1 MKMNKLFLTIVLLLS
16 AVGSYAQQQVT
27 SEQLRQYREM
37 MRHSSAPMIV
47 DSAKVNVPAIYDYTY
62 EEVMVDG
69 GDGYK
74 LMTCIYKPVGNGPW
88 PVVILRTPYVYG
100 SGDNNANARFYAR
113 RGIVYI
119 VQHCRGKGGS
129 EGPYE
134 PNVNERVDGLALV
147 NWVANQPW
155 CKNIGLFG
163 ESYTAL
169 TCWIIADAV
178 PDKVKGIYVH
188 HYGVDRHLSAYSNGL
203 FRQDI
208 LTAWSID
215 NAVEIP
221 KKPKRTDPQRIYF
234 EQMKYMPQVEM
245 DQHFFGVELPWY
257 RDWISHTDYTD
268 PYWHQGVWDTLRS
281 IPAKIKVPMVVV
293 AGHFDH
299 HQEGTILGYNLLSDN
314 TKAKSRLIVGAWNH
328 SHIITPQIGKFDHA
342 TDIDLTT
349 DQFVW
354 FYNLLVK
361 EQEPQPA
368 VDVYAI
374 GEDKW
379 HQLREWPMTDGES
392 QTYHLS
398 AQPEGKGY
406 QLSQQPAAQG
416 KLSYTYDPQNP
427 VESMGGET
435 LFNSSTRRGSQLQPE
450 VGDREDVISFLT
462 APLEAPMLLAGKV
475 KVVLHVSTDVDD
487 TAFSYKIS
495 EQLADGKTYNI
506 RTGITTLGFRNA
518 PLGSRQTY
526 TPGDVVEVE
535 VEALPIMW
543 QLQPGSRLRVDIS
556 SSDFPQYSIHS
567 NYAGVWSQQT
577 KTRIA
582 HQQLFVG
589 GTNDSRIE
597 IPVLK

>member
-1 MKMNKLFLTIVLLLS
+1 MKRLIVLLGICLGLC
-16 AVGSYAQQQVT
+16 ANVGAQQPQ
-27 SEQLRQYREM
+27 RF
-37 MRHSSAPMIV
+37 SSASSVV
-47 DSAKVNVPAIYDYTY
+47 DSTKVSIPATYDYTY
-62 EEVMVDG
+62 EEQMVEG

-74 LMTCIYKPVGNGPW
+74 LMTCIYKPVGEGPW

-100 SGDNNANARFYAR
+100 TGDNNANARFYAR

-178 PDKVKGIYVH
+178 PDKVKGIYIH

-215 NAVEIP
+215 NAVEIS
-221 KKPKRTDPQRIYF
+221 KKPERKDPQRIYF
-234 EQMKYMPQVEM
+234 EQMKYMPQLEM
-245 DQHFFGVELPWY
+245 DRHFFGVMLPWY

-268 PYWHQGVWDTLRS
+268 PYWHQGVWETLRQ
-281 IPAKIKVPMVVV
+281 IPAKIKVPIVVV

-299 HQEGTILGYNLLSDN
+299 HQEGTILGYNLLPEE

-328 SHIITPQIGKFDHA
+328 SHIITPQIGKFDHV
-342 TDIDLTT
+342 TDINLTT
-349 DQFVW
+349 DQFLW
-354 FYNLLVK
+354 FYDLLVR
-361 EQEPQPA
+361 EQTPKPDVQ
-368 VDVYAI
+368 VYAI

-379 HQLREWPMTDGES
+379 HLLDEWPLNHPSAT
-392 QTYHLS
+392 QTYFLS
-398 AQPEGKGY
+398 SQREGKGY
-406 QLSQQPAAQG
+406 
-416 KLSYTYDPQNP
+416 KLSSAPEAQTGTIRYAYDPQNP
-427 VESMGGET
+427 VESIGGET
-435 LFNSSTRRGSQLQPE
+435 LFNSGTRRGSQLQPE
-450 VGDREDVISFLT
+450 VGYRDDVISFVSE
-462 APLEAPMLLAGKV
+462 PLEVPLLLAGKV
-475 KVVLHVSTDVDD
+475 KVTLHVSSDCDD

-495 EQLADGKTYNI
+495 EEMADGKTYNI
-506 RTGITTLGFRNA
+506 RTGITSLGFRNN
-518 PLGSRQTY
+518 PLGDRQSY
-526 TPGDVVEVE
+526 TPGEVVELT

-543 QLQPGSRLRVDIS
+543 QLSTGSRIRVDIS
-556 SSDFPQYSIHS
+556 SSDFPQYSVHS
-567 NYAGVWSQQT
+567 NYAGVWSRQT
-577 KTRIA
+577 KTRVA
-582 HQQLFVG
+582 HQTLYIG
-589 GTNDSRIE
+589 EEYGSRIE
-597 IPVLK
+597 IPLIK

>member
-1 MKMNKLFLTIVLLLS
+1 MKRLTVLLGVLLWLS
-16 AVGSYAQQQVT
+16 ANLGAQQQ
-27 SEQLRQYREM
+27 RF
-37 MRHSSAPMIV
+37 SSASPVV
-47 DSAKVNVPAIYDYTY
+47 DSTKVSIPATYDYTY
-62 EEVMVDG
+62 EEQMVEG

-74 LMTCIYKPVGNGPW
+74 LMTCIYKPAGEGPW

-100 SGDNNANARFYAR
+100 RGDNNANARFYAR

-147 NWVANQPW
+147 NWVAKQPW

-221 KKPKRTDPQRIYF
+221 KKPERTDPTRIYF
-234 EQMKYMPQVEM
+234 EQMKYMPQLVM
-245 DQHFFGVELPWY
+245 DRHFFGVELPWY

-268 PYWHQGVWDTLRS
+268 PYWHQGVWETLRQ
-281 IPAKIKVPMVVV
+281 IPAKIKVPIVVV

-299 HQEGTILGYNLLSDN
+299 HQEGTILGYNLLSEE

-342 TDIDLTT
+342 TDINLTT
-349 DQFVW
+349 DQFLW
-354 FYNLLVK
+354 FYDLLVR
-361 EQEPQPA
+361 EQTPKPDVQ
-368 VDVYAI
+368 VYAI

-379 HQLREWPMTDGES
+379 HQLDEWPSDNPSAT
-392 QTYHLS
+392 QTYYLS
-398 AQPEGKGY
+398 SQREGKGY
-406 QLSQQPAAQG
+406 
-416 KLSYTYDPQNP
+416 KLTSTPLEQTGSIRYAYDPQNP
-427 VESMGGET
+427 VESIGGET
-435 LFNSSTRRGSQLQPE
+435 LFNSGSRRGSQLQPE
-450 VGDREDVISFLT
+450 VGYRDDVISFVSE
-462 APLEAPMLLAGKV
+462 PLEAPLLLAGKV
-475 KVVLHVSTDVDD
+475 KVVLQVSTDCDD

-495 EQLADGKTYNI
+495 EQMADGKTYNI
-506 RTGITTLGFRNA
+506 RTGITSLGFRNN

-526 TPGDVVEVE
+526 TPGEVVEVT

-543 QLQPGSRLRVDIS
+543 QLSTGSRIRVDIS
-556 SSDFPQYSIHS
+556 SSDFPQYSVHS
-567 NYAGVWSQQT
+567 NYAGVWSRQT
-577 KTRIA
+577 KTRVA
-582 HQQLFVG
+582 NQTLYTG
-589 GTNDSRIE
+589 EEYGCRIE
-597 IPVLK
+597 IPLIK

>member
-62 EEVMVDG
+62 EEVMVEG

-221 KKPKRTDPQRIYF
+221 KKPERTDPQRIYF
-234 EQMKYMPQVEM
+234 EQMKFMPQVEM
-245 DQHFFGVELPWY
+245 DRHFFGVELPWY

-268 PYWHQGVWDTLRS
+268 PYWHQGVWDT
-281 IPAKIKVPMVVV
+281 
-293 AGHFDH
+293 
-299 HQEGTILGYNLLSDN
+299 
-314 TKAKSRLIVGAWNH
+314 
-328 SHIITPQIGKFDHA
+328 
-342 TDIDLTT
+342 
-349 DQFVW
+349 
-354 FYNLLVK
+354 
-361 EQEPQPA
+361 
-368 VDVYAI
+368 
-374 GEDKW
+374 
-379 HQLREWPMTDGES
+379 
-392 QTYHLS
+392 
-398 AQPEGKGY
+398 
-406 QLSQQPAAQG
+406 
-416 KLSYTYDPQNP
+416 
-427 VESMGGET
+427 
-435 LFNSSTRRGSQLQPE
+435 
-450 VGDREDVISFLT
+450 
-462 APLEAPMLLAGKV
+462 
-475 KVVLHVSTDVDD
+475 
-487 TAFSYKIS
+487 
-495 EQLADGKTYNI
+495 
-506 RTGITTLGFRNA
+506 
-518 PLGSRQTY
+518 
-526 TPGDVVEVE
+526 
-535 VEALPIMW
+535 
-543 QLQPGSRLRVDIS
+543 
-556 SSDFPQYSIHS
+556 
-567 NYAGVWSQQT
+567 
-577 KTRIA
+577 
-582 HQQLFVG
+582 
-589 GTNDSRIE
+589 
-597 IPVLK
+597 

>member
-1 MKMNKLFLTIVLLLS
+1 MKRLTVLLGVLLWLLANLS
-16 AVGSYAQQQVT
+16 AQPQQ
-27 SEQLRQYREM
+27 RY
-37 MRHSSAPMIV
+37 SSASSVV
-47 DSAKVNVPAIYDYTY
+47 DSTKVSIPAVYDYTY
-62 EEVMVDG
+62 EEQMVEG

-74 LMTCIYKPVGNGPW
+74 LMTCIYKPVGEGPW

-100 SGDNNANARFYAR
+100 RGDNNANARFYAR

-147 NWVANQPW
+147 NWVATQPW

-178 PDKVKGIYVH
+178 PEKVKGIYVH

-221 KKPKRTDPQRIYF
+221 KKPERTDPQRIYF
-234 EQMKYMPQVEM
+234 EQMKYMPQLVM
-245 DQHFFGVELPWY
+245 DRHFFGVELPWY

-268 PYWHQGVWDTLRS
+268 PYWHQGVWETLRQ
-281 IPAKIKVPMVVV
+281 IPAKIKVPIVVV

-299 HQEGTILGYNLLSDN
+299 HQEGTILGYNLLSDE

-342 TDIDLTT
+342 TDINLTT
-349 DQFVW
+349 DQFLW
-354 FYNLLVK
+354 FYDLLVR
-361 EQEPQPA
+361 EQTPKPDVQ
-368 VDVYAI
+368 VYAI

-379 HQLREWPMTDGES
+379 HQLDEWPSDNPS
-392 QTYHLS
+392 AIQTYYLS
-398 AQPEGKGY
+398 SQREGKGY
-406 QLSQQPAAQG
+406 
-416 KLSYTYDPQNP
+416 KLTSAPLEQTGSIRYAYDPQNP
-427 VESMGGET
+427 VESIGGET
-435 LFNSSTRRGSQLQPE
+435 LFNSGSRRGSQLQPE
-450 VGDREDVISFLT
+450 VGYRDDVISFVSE
-462 APLEAPMLLAGKV
+462 PLEAPLLLAGKV
-475 KVVLHVSTDVDD
+475 KVVLQVSTDCDD

-495 EQLADGKTYNI
+495 EQMADGKTYNI
-506 RTGITTLGFRNA
+506 RTGITSLGFRNN

-526 TPGDVVEVE
+526 TPGKVVEVT

-543 QLQPGSRLRVDIS
+543 QLSTGSRIRVDIS
-556 SSDFPQYSIHS
+556 SSDFPQYSVHS
-567 NYAGVWSQQT
+567 NYAGVWSRQT
-577 KTRIA
+577 KTRVA
-582 HQQLFVG
+582 NQTLYTG
-589 GTNDSRIE
+589 DDYGSRIE
-597 IPVLK
+597 IPLIK

>member
-1 MKMNKLFLTIVLLLS
+1 MKRLIVLLGICLGLC
-16 AVGSYAQQQVT
+16 ANVGAQQPQ
-27 SEQLRQYREM
+27 RF
-37 MRHSSAPMIV
+37 SSASSVV
-47 DSAKVNVPAIYDYTY
+47 DSTKVSIPATYDYTY
-62 EEVMVDG
+62 EEQMVEG

-74 LMTCIYKPVGNGPW
+74 LMTCIYKPVGEGPW

-100 SGDNNANARFYAR
+100 TGDNNANARFYAR

-178 PDKVKGIYVH
+178 PEKVKGIYIH

-221 KKPKRTDPQRIYF
+221 KKPERKDPQRIYF
-234 EQMKYMPQVEM
+234 EQMKYMPQLEM
-245 DQHFFGVELPWY
+245 DRHFFGVMLPWY
-257 RDWISHTDYTD
+257 RDWISYTDYTD
-268 PYWHQGVWDTLRS
+268 PYWHQGVWETLRQ
-281 IPAKIKVPMVVV
+281 IPAKIKVPIVVV

-299 HQEGTILGYNLLSDN
+299 HQEGTILGYNLLPEE

-342 TDIDLTT
+342 TDINLTT
-349 DQFVW
+349 DQFLW
-354 FYNLLVK
+354 FYDLLVR
-361 EQEPQPA
+361 EQTPKPDVQ
-368 VDVYAI
+368 VYAI

-379 HQLREWPMTDGES
+379 HQLDEWPLNHPSATQTYFLSS
-392 QTYHLS
+392 QREGKGYHLS
-398 AQPEGKGY
+398 ATPE
-406 QLSQQPAAQG
+406 AQTG
-416 KLSYTYDPQNP
+416 TIRYAYDPQNP
-427 VESMGGET
+427 VESIGGET
-435 LFNSSTRRGSQLQPE
+435 LFNSGTRRGSQLQPE
-450 VGDREDVISFLT
+450 VGYRDDVISFVSE
-462 APLEAPMLLAGKV
+462 PLEAPLLLAGKV
-475 KVVLHVSTDVDD
+475 KVTLHVSSDCDD

-495 EQLADGKTYNI
+495 EEMADGKTYNI
-506 RTGITTLGFRNA
+506 RTGITSLSFRNN
-518 PLGSRQTY
+518 PLGDRQSY
-526 TPGDVVEVE
+526 TPGEVVEVT

-543 QLQPGSRLRVDIS
+543 QLSTGSRIRVDIS
-556 SSDFPQYSIHS
+556 SSDFPQYSVHS
-567 NYAGVWSQQT
+567 NYAGVWSRQT
-577 KTRIA
+577 KTRVA
-582 HQQLFVG
+582 HQTLYTG
-589 GTNDSRIE
+589 DEYGSRIE
-597 IPVLK
+597 IPLIR

>member
-1 MKMNKLFLTIVLLLS
+1 MKRLIVLLGICLGWCANVGAQQPQRFSSAS
-16 AVGSYAQQQVT
+16 AV
-27 SEQLRQYREM
+27 
-37 MRHSSAPMIV
+37 V
-47 DSAKVNVPAIYDYTY
+47 DSTKVSIPATYDYTY
-62 EEVMVDG
+62 EEQMVEG

-74 LMTCIYKPVGNGPW
+74 LMTCIYKPVGEGPW

-100 SGDNNANARFYAR
+100 TGDNNANARFYAR

-178 PDKVKGIYVH
+178 PDKVKGIYIH

-221 KKPKRTDPQRIYF
+221 KKPERKDPQRIYF
-234 EQMKYMPQVEM
+234 EQMKYMPQLEM
-245 DQHFFGVELPWY
+245 DRHFFGVMLPWY
-257 RDWISHTDYTD
+257 RDWTSHTDYTD
-268 PYWHQGVWDTLRS
+268 PYWHQGVWETLRQ
-281 IPAKIKVPMVVV
+281 IPAKIKVPIVVV

-299 HQEGTILGYNLLSDN
+299 HQEGTILGYNLLPEE

-342 TDIDLTT
+342 TDINLTT
-349 DQFVW
+349 DQFLW
-354 FYNLLVK
+354 FYDLLVR
-361 EQEPQPA
+361 EQTPKPDVQ
-368 VDVYAI
+368 VYAI

-379 HQLREWPMTDGES
+379 HQLDEWPLNHPSAT
-392 QTYHLS
+392 QTYFLS
-398 AQPEGKGY
+398 SQREGKGY
-406 QLSQQPAAQG
+406 
-416 KLSYTYDPQNP
+416 KLSSAPEAQTGTIRYAYDPQNP
-427 VESMGGET
+427 VESIGGET
-435 LFNSSTRRGSQLQPE
+435 LFNSGTRRGSQLQPE
-450 VGDREDVISFLT
+450 VGYRDDVISFVSEPLQ
-462 APLEAPMLLAGKV
+462 APLLLAGKV
-475 KVVLHVSTDVDD
+475 KVTLLVSSDCDD

-495 EQLADGKTYNI
+495 EEMADGNTYNI
-506 RTGITTLGFRNA
+506 RTGITSLGFRNN
-518 PLGSRQTY
+518 PLGDRHSY
-526 TPGDVVEVE
+526 MPGEVVEVT

-543 QLQPGSRLRVDIS
+543 QLSTGSRIRVDIS
-556 SSDFPQYSIHS
+556 SSDFPQYSVHS
-567 NYAGVWSQQT
+567 NYAGVWSRQT
-577 KTRIA
+577 KTRVA
-582 HQQLFVG
+582 HQTLYTGDEFG
-589 GTNDSRIE
+589 SRIE
-597 IPVLK
+597 IPLIK

>member
-1 MKMNKLFLTIVLLLS
+1 MKMNKLLLTIGLFFIAS
-16 AVGSYAQQQVT
+16 CSFAQQATDDQI
-27 SEQLRQYREM
+27 RQYREM
-37 MRHSSAPMIV
+37 MRHSSAPMVV
-47 DSAKVNVPAIYDYTY
+47 DSTKVDIPAIYDYTY
-62 EEVMVDG
+62 EEVMVYG
-69 GDGYK
+69 GDGFK
-74 LMTCIYKPVGNGPW
+74 LMTCIYKPVGEGPW

-100 SGDNNANARFYAR
+100 RGDNNANARFYAR
-113 RGIVYI
+113 RGIAYI

-147 NWVANQPW
+147 NWVAQQSW
-155 CKNIGLFG
+155 CKSIGLFG

-221 KKPKRTDPQRIYF
+221 QKPERTDPQRIYF
-234 EQMKYMPQVEM
+234 EQMKFMPQVEM
-245 DQHFFGVELPWY
+245 DRHFFGVELPWY

-268 PYWHQGVWDTLRS
+268 PYWHQGVWDMLRS

-299 HQEGTILGYNLLSDN
+299 HQEGTILGYNLLSDA
-314 TKAKSRLIVGAWNH
+314 TKEKSRLIVGAWNH
-328 SHIITPQIGKFDHA
+328 SHIITPQIGTFDHA

-349 DQFVW
+349 DQFQW

-379 HQLREWPMTDGES
+379 HQLREWPMTDGEQ
-392 QTYHLS
+392 QTYYLS

-406 QLSQQPAAQG
+406 QLSNQPVKQG
-416 KLSYTYDPQNP
+416 ILSYIYDPQNP
-427 VESMGGET
+427 VESVGGET
-435 LFNSSTRRGSQLQPE
+435 LFNSSTRRGSQKQPE
-450 VGDREDVISFLT
+450 VGDRNDVISFLT
-462 APLEAPMLLAGKV
+462 EPLETPMLLAGKV
-475 KVVLHVSTDVDD
+475 KVILNVSTDVDD
-487 TAFSYKIS
+487 TAFSYKIC
-495 EQLADGKTYNI
+495 EQLKDGNTYNI

-518 PLGSRQTY
+518 PLGSRQSY
-526 TPGDVVEVE
+526 TPGEVVEIE
-535 VEALPIMW
+535 VEALPILW

-567 NYAGVWSQQT
+567 NYAGVWSEQT

-582 HQQLFVG
+582 HQQLYLG
-589 GTNDSRIE
+589 GTYNSRIE
-597 IPVLK
+597 IPIIK

>member
-1 MKMNKLFLTIVLLLS
+1 MKRLIVLLGICLGLC
-16 AVGSYAQQQVT
+16 ANVGAQQPQ
-27 SEQLRQYREM
+27 RF
-37 MRHSSAPMIV
+37 SSASSVV
-47 DSAKVNVPAIYDYTY
+47 DSTKVSIPATYDYTY
-62 EEVMVDG
+62 EEQMVEG

-74 LMTCIYKPVGNGPW
+74 LMTCIYKPVGEGPW

-100 SGDNNANARFYAR
+100 TGDNNANARFYAR

-147 NWVANQPW
+147 NWVSMQPW

-178 PDKVKGIYVH
+178 PDKVKGIYIH

-221 KKPKRTDPQRIYF
+221 KKPERKDPQRIYF
-234 EQMKYMPQVEM
+234 EQMKYMPQLEM
-245 DQHFFGVELPWY
+245 DRHFFGVMLPWY

-268 PYWHQGVWDTLRS
+268 PYWHQDVWETLRQ
-281 IPAKIKVPMVVV
+281 IPAKIKVPIVVV

-299 HQEGTILGYNLLSDN
+299 HQEGTILGYNLLPEE

-342 TDIDLTT
+342 TDINLTT
-349 DQFVW
+349 DQFLW
-354 FYNLLVK
+354 FYDLLVR
-361 EQEPQPA
+361 EQTPKPDVQ
-368 VDVYAI
+368 VYAI

-379 HQLREWPMTDGES
+379 HQLDEWPLNHPSAT
-392 QTYHLS
+392 QTYFLS
-398 AQPEGKGY
+398 NQREGKGY
-406 QLSQQPAAQG
+406 QLTSAPEAQTG
-416 KLSYTYDPQNP
+416 TIRYAYDPQNP
-427 VESMGGET
+427 VESIGGET
-435 LFNSSTRRGSQLQPE
+435 LFNSGTRRGSQLQPE
-450 VGDREDVISFLT
+450 VGYRDDVISFVSE
-462 APLEAPMLLAGKV
+462 PLEAPLLLAGKV
-475 KVVLHVSTDVDD
+475 KVTLHVSSDCDD

-495 EQLADGKTYNI
+495 EEMADGKTYNI
-506 RTGITTLGFRNA
+506 RTGITSLGFRNN
-518 PLGSRQTY
+518 PLGDRQSY
-526 TPGDVVEVE
+526 TPGEVVEVI

-543 QLQPGSRLRVDIS
+543 QLSTGSRIRVDIS
-556 SSDFPQYSIHS
+556 SSDFPQYSVHS
-567 NYAGVWSQQT
+567 NYAGVWSRQT
-577 KTRIA
+577 KTRVA
-582 HQQLFVG
+582 HQTLYTG
-589 GTNDSRIE
+589 DEYGSRIE
-597 IPVLK
+597 IPLIK

>member
-1 MKMNKLFLTIVLLLS
+1 MKRLIVLLGICLGWCANVGAQQPQRFSSAS
-16 AVGSYAQQQVT
+16 AV
-27 SEQLRQYREM
+27 
-37 MRHSSAPMIV
+37 V
-47 DSAKVNVPAIYDYTY
+47 DSTKVSIPATYDYTY
-62 EEVMVDG
+62 EEQMVEG

-74 LMTCIYKPVGNGPW
+74 LMTCIYKPVGEGPW

-100 SGDNNANARFYAR
+100 TGDNNANARFYAR

-178 PDKVKGIYVH
+178 PDKVKGIYIH

-221 KKPKRTDPQRIYF
+221 KKPERKDPQRIYF
-234 EQMKYMPQVEM
+234 EQMKYMPQLEM
-245 DQHFFGVELPWY
+245 DRHFFGVMLPWY

-268 PYWHQGVWDTLRS
+268 PYWHQGVWETLRQ
-281 IPAKIKVPMVVV
+281 IPAKIKVPIVVV

-299 HQEGTILGYNLLSDN
+299 HQEGTILGYNLLPEE

-342 TDIDLTT
+342 TDINLTT
-349 DQFVW
+349 DQFLW
-354 FYNLLVK
+354 FYDLLVR
-361 EQEPQPA
+361 EQTPKPDVQ
-368 VDVYAI
+368 VYAI

-379 HQLREWPMTDGES
+379 YQLDEWPLNHPSAT
-392 QTYHLS
+392 QTYFLS
-398 AQPEGKGY
+398 SQREGKGY
-406 QLSQQPAAQG
+406 
-416 KLSYTYDPQNP
+416 KLASAPEVQTGTIRYAYDPQNP
-427 VESMGGET
+427 VESIGGET
-435 LFNSSTRRGSQLQPE
+435 LFNSGTRRGSQLQPE
-450 VGDREDVISFLT
+450 VGYRDDVISFVSE
-462 APLEAPMLLAGKV
+462 PLEAPLLLAGKV
-475 KVVLHVSTDVDD
+475 KVTLHVSSDCDD

-495 EQLADGKTYNI
+495 EEMADGNTYNI
-506 RTGITTLGFRNA
+506 RTGITSLSFRNN
-518 PLGSRQTY
+518 PLGDRQSY
-526 TPGDVVEVE
+526 TPGEVVEVT

-543 QLQPGSRLRVDIS
+543 QLSTGSRIRVDIS
-556 SSDFPQYSIHS
+556 SSDFPQYSVHS
-567 NYAGVWSQQT
+567 NYAGVWSRQT
-577 KTRIA
+577 KTRVA
-582 HQQLFVG
+582 HQTLYTG
-589 GTNDSRIE
+589 EEYGSRIE
-597 IPVLK
+597 IPLIR